1 MRAKTNNIEITMG
14 SETHEIVKELFESLL
29 QKHQEGL
36 EDKMKGSEFVFDSI
50 NLLRYNLQK
59 ISLNRGGSNIDFP
72 KWLKIKKA
80 TINLKNN
87 DDKCFQ
93 YAVTA
98 PLNYEQNKAILK
110 QYKKSSLLLNSVI
123 GKNSIF
129 HHIK

>member
-1 MRAKTNNIEITMG
+1 MKLLKNYLN
-14 SETHEIVKELFESLL
+14 LFL

-59 ISLNRGGSNIDFP
+59 ISLNRGGSYIDFP
-72 KWLKIKKA
+72 KWLEIKKT

-93 YAVTA
+93 YAITA

-110 QYKKSSLLLNSVI
+110 QYKKLSLLLNSVI
-123 GKNSIF
+123 GK
-129 HHIK
+129 K